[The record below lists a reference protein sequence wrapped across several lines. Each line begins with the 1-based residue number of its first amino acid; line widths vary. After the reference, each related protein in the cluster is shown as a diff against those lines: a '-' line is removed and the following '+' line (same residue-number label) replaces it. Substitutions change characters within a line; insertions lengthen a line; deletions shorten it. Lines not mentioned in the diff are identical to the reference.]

1 MRVRCIK
8 PLGNNPSIHVGS
20 LYETTAAAVG
30 VAVRY
35 RGGIHVMPPDVF
47 HECFESVEQ

>member
-8 PLGNNPSIHVGS
+8 SPGNNPLIHVGS

-35 RGGIHVMPPDVF
+35 SGGVHVMPLDVF
-47 HECFESVEQ
+47 HECFVSAE